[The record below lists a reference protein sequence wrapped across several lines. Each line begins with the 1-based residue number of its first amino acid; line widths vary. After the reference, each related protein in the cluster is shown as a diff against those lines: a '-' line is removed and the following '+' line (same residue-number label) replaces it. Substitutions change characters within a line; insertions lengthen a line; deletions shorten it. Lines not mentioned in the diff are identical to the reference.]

1 MSKDRYSSPRSRNF
15 PGLGKLT
22 AIRNSPVTA
31 GFAEELV
38 EDVRGSTEADVG
50 ARELEA
56 VDGGILVIPD
66 TIDRLLSI
74 DAVLPKTTIVRV

>member
-1 MSKDRYSSPRSRNF
+1 M
-15 PGLGKLT
+15 
-22 AIRNSPVTA
+22 
-31 GFAEELV
+31 